1 MPSLLAI
8 GDFARATHLSVKTLR
23 HYHESGLL
31 EPAEVDPQTGYR
43 RYTADQISIAQII
56 RRFRDLDMPLNEIH
70 AVLTAPDLQTRND
83 LIAAHLSRLE
93 SNLARTQGAVASL
106 RDLLEHP
113 ASSPRIEHR
122 SIQATASAAI
132 TEVVNVKDALSWY
145 QGALGELRATAAAQR
160 LKATGPA
167 GGIFSNA
174 LFSDA
179 LGTATIFM
187 PCAGAVRPMGRVK
200 PLVVPAI
207 EVAIIVHAGAHTDID
222 LAYGALATYVA
233 QHTLAVE
240 GPIREYYVVGAH
252 DTPDESAWR
261 TEIGWPIFQ
270 TGDSAASTRHT
281 DPVH

>member
-31 EPAEVDPQTGYR
+31 EPSEVDPQTGYR
-43 RYTADQISIAQII
+43 RYTADQISTAQII
-56 RRFRDLDMPLNEIH
+56 RRFRDLDMPLNQIQ

-93 SNLARTQGAVASL
+93 SNLARTQSAVASL
-106 RDLLEHP
+106 RDLLEQP

-122 SIQATASAAI
+122 SIHAAASAAI
-132 TEVVNVKDALSWY
+132 TEVVDVKDALSWY
-145 QGALGELRATAAAQR
+145 QGALGELRATLAAQR
-160 LKATGPA
+160 LKAAGPA

-174 LFSDA
+174 LFSEGF
-179 LGTATIFM
+179 GTATIFM
-187 PCAGAVRPMGRVK
+187 PCGGAVRSMGRVR

-207 EVAIIVHAGAHTDID
+207 EVAIIVHAGTHTDID
-222 LAYGALATYVA
+222 LAYGALARYVA

-240 GPIREYYVVGAH
+240 GPMREYYVVGAH

-270 TGDSAASTRHT
+270 TGDMPR
-281 DPVH
+281 